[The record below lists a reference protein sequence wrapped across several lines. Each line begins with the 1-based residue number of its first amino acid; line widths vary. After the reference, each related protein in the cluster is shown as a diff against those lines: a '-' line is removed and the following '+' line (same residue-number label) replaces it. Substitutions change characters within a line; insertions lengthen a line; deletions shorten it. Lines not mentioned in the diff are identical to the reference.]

1 MIDIFENSNYAT
13 AMTTYVK
20 RSPPCGKKETKTM
33 DEINPRRMK
42 KYFDVAAPVVA
53 FRLSNG
59 QGVETYR
66 KICPPLEKILS
77 KELTPS
83 REKRAE
89 GIDKFKVLQ
98 AWMREDEG
106 SVPNAS
112 VTEFTPWAD
121 TPGEDDHDAEVR
133 FSCLTQRENRIVYLK
148 VRCTW
153 PFKQVAADLG
163 LTEDNARQ
171 IFHRAKKK
179 LAAQK

>member
-1 MIDIFENSNYAT
+1 
-13 AMTTYVK
+13 
-20 RSPPCGKKETKTM
+20 M
-33 DEINPRRMK
+33 DEINSKRMK
-42 KYFDVAAPVVA
+42 EYFDIARPIVA
-53 FRLSNG
+53 FKLANG

-66 KICPPLEKILS
+66 KICPPLEQILN
-77 KELTPS
+77 KGFKTS
-83 REKRAE
+83 REKRGE
-89 GIDKFKVLQ
+89 GITGFKIVQ
-98 AWMREDEG
+98 AWMREDKG
-106 SVPNAS
+106 LVPRPNA
-112 VTEFTPWAD
+112 TGLKPWAD
-121 TPGEDDHDAEVR
+121 TPGEDDRDARVQ